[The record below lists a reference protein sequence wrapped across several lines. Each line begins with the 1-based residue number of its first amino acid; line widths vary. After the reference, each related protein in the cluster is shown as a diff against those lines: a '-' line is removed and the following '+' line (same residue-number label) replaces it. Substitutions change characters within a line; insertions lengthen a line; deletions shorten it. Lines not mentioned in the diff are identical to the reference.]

1 MTVIILLSQSQS
13 FIYQLKWC
21 IYYISSFA
29 MYIRILFLNVNGITP
44 RRKNKKKITKRMIL
58 RREGMKEQIIIITI
72 TKQY

>member
-1 MTVIILLSQSQS
+1 
-13 FIYQLKWC
+13 
-21 IYYISSFA
+21 